1 MAEDIDFKLPVRQ
14 ACAAELEA
22 FCGEVRHGHARRVRC
37 LQDHLEDENMGE
49 ECADQIRSDQERS
62 SEDSRWERSRSCIR
76 AGSGSGHPTVAL
88 SPDNNLAAHV

>member
-37 LQDHLEDENMGE
+37 LQEHLEDENMGE
-49 ECADQIRSDQERS
+49 ECADQVRNDEERS
-62 SEDSRWERSRSCIR
+62 SQDSRWAAGAIDGLPASS
-76 AGSGSGHPTVAL
+76 AGSIRVPASIPMPEPGS
-88 SPDNNLAAHV
+88 

>member
-37 LQDHLEDENMGE
+37 LQEHLEDENMGE
-49 ECADQIRSDQERS
+49 ECADQVRNDEERS
-62 SEDSRWERSRSCIR
+62 SQDTRWAVSTPFLRACRLER
-76 AGSGSGHPTVAL
+76 
-88 SPDNNLAAHV
+88 